1 MKIGFKRVPAIDK
14 CLSILDLLAKSK
26 GPLGISDISK
36 ALNYNRSTV
45 FNIVYTLVDL
55 GILEKRDQ
63 KKFHFGIKLHVLSRA
78 AIRRSELINTVH
90 PYLEEINRKTRLMV
104 FLGIRS
110 DSRAVILD
118 KVDSTFD
125 IKVMSEVGMRIPLLA
140 GAGGKALLSQLSDAE
155 VERILSNG
163 KLKKFTRSSCI
174 HKQEYKAQIQ
184 KTREEGIAFDMEE
197 YIEGIRGFAV
207 PLNLNRRGLV
217 AAIWVVG
224 LKDQIKEEVIAS
236 YSKYLKGIAR
246 KIEARFAL
254 IREDSTDK

>member
-1 MKIGFKRVPAIDK
+1 MRIGSKRVPAIDK
-14 CLSILDLLAKSK
+14 CFSILDLLAKSK
-26 GPLGISDISK
+26 GPLGISDVSK

-45 FNIVYTLVDL
+45 FNIVHTLTDL

-63 KKFHFGIKLHVLSRA
+63 NKFHFGIKLHVLSRA

-90 PYLEEINRKTRLMV
+90 PYLEEINRKTRLIV

-140 GAGGKALLSQLSDAE
+140 GAVGKALLSQLPDAE
-155 VERILSNG
+155 VERILSNE
-163 KLKKFTRSSCI
+163 KLEKFTRFSCLN
-174 HKQEYKAQIQ
+174 KGEYKAQIQ

-197 YIEGIRGFAV
+197 YIEGMRAFAV
-207 PLNLNRRGLV
+207 PLNINRRGLV
-217 AAIWVVG
+217 AAIWAVG
-224 LKDQIKEEVIAS
+224 LKGQIKEELIGS
-236 YSKYLKGIAR
+236 YAKYMKGIAK
-246 KIEARFAL
+246 KIEARFTL
-254 IREDSTDK
+254 I

>member
-1 MKIGFKRVPAIDK
+1 MKVGFKRVPAIDK
-14 CLSILDLLAKSK
+14 CFSVLDLLAKSK

-45 FNIVYTLVDL
+45 FNIVYTLMDL

-63 KKFHFGIKLHVLSRA
+63 NRFQFGIKLHVLSRA

-140 GAGGKALLSQLSDAE
+140 GAGGKALLSQLPDAE

-163 KLKKFTRSSCI
+163 KLRKFTRFSCLS
-174 HKQEYKAQIQ
+174 KGEYKAQIQ
-184 KTREEGIAFDMEE
+184 KAREEGIAFDMEE
-197 YIEGIRGFAV
+197 YIEGIRAFAV

-217 AAIWVVG
+217 AALWVVG
-224 LKDQIKEEVIAS
+224 LKDQIKEELITS
-236 YSKYLKGIAR
+236 YSEYLRGIAN

-254 IREDSTDK
+254 I

>member
-1 MKIGFKRVPAIDK
+1 MRIGSKRVPAIDK
-14 CLSILDLLAKSK
+14 CFSILDLLAKSK
-26 GPLGISDISK
+26 GPLGISDVSK

-45 FNIVYTLVDL
+45 FNIVHTLTDL

-63 KKFHFGIKLHVLSRA
+63 NKFHFGIKLHVLSRA

-90 PYLEEINRKTRLMV
+90 PYLEEINRKTRLIV

-140 GAGGKALLSQLSDAE
+140 GAVGKALLSQLPDAE
-155 VERILSNG
+155 VERILSNE
-163 KLKKFTRSSCI
+163 KLKKFTRFSCLN
-174 HKQEYKAQIQ
+174 KGEYKAQIQ

-197 YIEGIRGFAV
+197 YIEGIRAFAV

-217 AAIWVVG
+217 AAIWAVG
-224 LKDQIKEEVIAS
+224 LKSQIKEELIDS
-236 YSKYLKGIAR
+236 YAKYLKGIAK
-246 KIEARFAL
+246 KIEARFVL
-254 IREDSTDK
+254 I